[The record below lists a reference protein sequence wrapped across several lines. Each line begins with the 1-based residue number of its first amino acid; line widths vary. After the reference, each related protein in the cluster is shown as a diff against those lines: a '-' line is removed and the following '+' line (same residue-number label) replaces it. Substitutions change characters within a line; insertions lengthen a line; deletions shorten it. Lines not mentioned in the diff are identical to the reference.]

1 MLRGVMESAMDVE
14 VERGPRIFKP
24 DVRTQRNNVS
34 TPTSDSLLELCA
46 SMQYDIDALY
56 QTSGKPDM
64 SIVTVPLRKPRAA

>member
-34 TPTSDSLLELCA
+34 TPNERLSA
-46 SMQYDIDALY
+46 RALREHA
-56 QTSGKPDM
+56 
-64 SIVTVPLRKPRAA
+64 I